1 MLAYEEFKDAITSQ
15 IKDYLPADFSN
26 ATVSINSVLKNNSS
40 KLDGLTIRREGE
52 SICPNIYLAQFY
64 EDYIDWRALEDILS
78 DIAKIRQKHSGP
90 VDFDITAITDFDSVK
105 SNTIKSMVFHTI
117 SPQT

>member
-1 MLAYEEFKDAITSQ
+1 MPNYEEFKNTIVSK
-15 IKDYLPADFSN
+15 IKNYLPADYAD
-26 ATVSINSVLKNNSS
+26 ATVSINSVLKNNST

-64 EDYIDWRALEDILS
+64 EDYIDGRALEDILP
-78 DIAKIRQKHSGP
+78 DIAKIRQKNSGP

-105 SNTIKSMVFHTI
+105 S
-117 SPQT
+117 